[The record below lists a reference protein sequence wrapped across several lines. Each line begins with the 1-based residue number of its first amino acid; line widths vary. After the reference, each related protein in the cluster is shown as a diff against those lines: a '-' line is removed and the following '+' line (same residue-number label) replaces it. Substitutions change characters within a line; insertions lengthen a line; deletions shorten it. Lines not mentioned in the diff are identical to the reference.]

1 MKLWYGSDLHSDFWD
16 NIKPFTRSVDL
27 TKYDGFLFAGD
38 VGEWRHPHTLT
49 ILEMA
54 ADKGQVI
61 HIPGNHEFYG
71 GEYSRVLAGLA
82 DINGVN
88 SLNQDY
94 VDFAELKTRIWGD
107 VMWTN
112 FHDDEECMKTAER
125 RMNDYRSILYQ
136 HPAGVDMFLYAK
148 NTRDFH
154 YQARA
159 SLKKAARS
167 LPDGW
172 RFIVMTHHAP
182 TFLSIGKAFR
192 KPSYSE
198 TARINA
204 AYASNL
210 DDWLRDER
218 IEPDVWIHGHIHER
232 ANYEIEINDKICRVV
247 SNPYG
252 YPGEKSTTDFGDHY
266 IEILEDRIVVV

>member
-16 NIKPFTRSVDL
+16 NVKPFTSKIDM

-38 VGEWRHPHTLT
+38 VGEFRHPHTRT
-49 ILEMA
+49 ILELA
-54 ADKGQVI
+54 AMNGKVF

-71 GEYSRVLAGLA
+71 AEYSRVLDGLS
-82 DINGVN
+82 DIPGIT
-88 SLNQDY
+88 SLSQGY
-94 VDFAELKTRIWGD
+94 VDLPELRTRIWGD
-107 VMWTN
+107 VLWTN
-112 FHDDEECMKTAER
+112 FHDSEECMRTAER
-125 RMNDYRSILYQ
+125 HMNDYRSILYQ
-136 HPAGVDMFLYAK
+136 RPEGADVFLGAK
-148 NTRDFH
+148 DTRSFH

-159 SLKKAARS
+159 SLKKASQS
-167 LPDGW
+167 LPEGW

-182 TFLSIGKAFR
+182 TFLSIGKAYR
-192 KPSYSE
+192 TPSYME

-204 AYASNL
+204 AYANAL
-210 DDWLRDER
+210 DDWLREER

-247 SNPYG
+247 SNPHG
-252 YPGEKSTTDFGDHY
+252 YPGEILLKGFGNHY

>member
-1 MKLWYGSDLHSDFWD
+1 MKLWYGSDLHADFWD
-16 NIKPFTRSVDL
+16 NIKPFTSKIDM

-38 VGEWRHPHTLT
+38 VGEWRHPHTRT
-49 ILEMA
+49 ILELA
-54 ADKGQVI
+54 ADKGLVL

-71 GEYSRVLAGLA
+71 AEYGRVLEGLA

-88 SLNQDY
+88 SMNQDY
-94 VDFAELKTRIWGD
+94 MDLHLEKTRIWGD
-107 VMWTN
+107 IMWTN
-112 FHDDEECMKTAER
+112 FHDDPECMKAAER
-125 RMNDYRSILYQ
+125 RMNDYKSILYQ
-136 HPAGVDMFLYAK
+136 RPVGIDMFL
-148 NTRDFH
+148 NPEDTRALH
-154 YQARA
+154 YQARV

-167 LPDGW
+167 LPKGW

-182 TFLSIGKAFR
+182 TFLSIGKEYR
-192 KPSYSE
+192 KPSYTE
-198 TARINA
+198 TAKVNA
-204 AYASNL
+204 AYASAL

-247 SNPYG
+247 SNPHG
-252 YPGEKSTTDFGDHY
+252 YPGEVLVKGFGNHY